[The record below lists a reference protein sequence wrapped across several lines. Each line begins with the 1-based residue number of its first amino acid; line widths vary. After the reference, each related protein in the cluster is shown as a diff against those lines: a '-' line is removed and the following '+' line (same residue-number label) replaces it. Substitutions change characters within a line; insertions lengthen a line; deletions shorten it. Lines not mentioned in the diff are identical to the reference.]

1 MQLSVQ
7 KHYIQFILTYVLLKY
22 IISIIS
28 TLFKT
33 VCFLGLGCYMSN
45 RNWKGKS
52 MPSITVLHCDL
63 CVQVGRGS
71 LIHLR
76 TKAWSRAQKQPWPA
90 GWPMT
95 PALQSG
101 TTSTLLSMSLLSTLS
116 KCLLSFSLSLFLLH
130 SALSHIQSLINTCLF
145 LPFLSCV
152 FITFSLIRLDLT
164 VTCWAAVI
172 HLIRENGWICKQSNN
187 LDGDFN

>member
-1 MQLSVQ
+1 MLLFHKVTC
-7 KHYIQFILTYVLLKY
+7 LTE
-22 IISIIS
+22 IERE
-28 TLFKT
+28 
-33 VCFLGLGCYMSN
+33 N
-45 RNWKGKS
+45 QWKP
-52 MPSITVLHCDL
+52 MPLITVLLCDL
-63 CVQVGRGS
+63 CVQLGRGS

-90 GWPMT
+90 EWHLT

-101 TTSTLLSMSLLSTLS
+101 TSPPSLTCICCQLCLKIYCLSPL
-116 KCLLSFSLSLFLLH
+116 SLSVTPCLISH
-130 SALSHIQSLINTCLF
+130 SIFTCLF
-145 LPFLSCV
+145 LPSLSCV
-152 FITFSLIRLDLT
+152 FITFSLLRLDLT